1 MGNSWKDSI
10 VTLTIIVTNILC
22 VLYKLSNL
30 DQLSRSDQLLR
41 TEVYS
46 SSFASDFISTYNDD
60 SGASLQR

>member
-1 MGNSWKDSI
+1 M
-10 VTLTIIVTNILC
+10 LC
-22 VLYKLSNL
+22 VLYKLGNV